1 VLNNLIG
8 LVAIVVTAAAG
19 IFSFGFARGFV
30 RRRLRFVD
38 AVRSPVV
45 PVLAAVVAGL
55 LVMPFTIIPLVNLL
69 VSGVTAAVVGVG
81 AGLGT
86 RSGVKA
92 LQRGDVVLR

>member
-1 VLNNLIG
+1 MFNTLIG

-45 PVLAAVVAGL
+45 PVLAAVIAGL

>member
-1 VLNNLIG
+1 MIG
-8 LVAIVVTAAAG
+8 TLFNLVAVAIAAVAG
-19 IFSFGFARGFV
+19 VFAFGFARGFV

-38 AVRSPVV
+38 SVRSPGV

-55 LVMPFTIIPLVNLL
+55 IVLPLTLL
-69 VSGVTAAVVGVG
+69 PLITGLTAASVGLG

-92 LQRGDVVLR
+92 LQRGDVVVR